1 MDGKIFLQGITVNE
15 LAQAIAPLLKSNSS
29 TNPVQDVNNNEL
41 LTREEVCK
49 LLSISKTTLWK
60 KTKSG
65 ELISYAIGNR
75 ILYKKVEVLKSL
87 QLINY

>member
-1 MDGKIFLQGITVNE
+1 MDGKIFLQGITINE
-15 LAQAIAPLLKSNSS
+15 LAQAIAPLLIPNSS
-29 TNPVQDVNNNEL
+29 PNPIQDINNNEL

-75 ILYKKVEVLKSL
+75 ILYKKAEVLKSL
-87 QLINY
+87 QPINY